1 MTIAGVS
8 RCQLRPRCQLQ
19 PARRIHSPRMMGR
32 LWQDEAQPLTRVR
45 PSPPLLRQCAFVSE
59 RTYELCAALR
69 RRGVLLAIVTGAR
82 AGTLLQRAPLLPAAD
97 GAPAAALQLLAPQGG
112 DAGVGHK
119 RCCCS
124 VLAAA
129 LEAAEG
135 AVSNGTAAALLSHP
149 AHTRVQPRPSA
160 L

>member
-1 MTIAGVS
+1 
-8 RCQLRPRCQLQ
+8 
-19 PARRIHSPRMMGR
+19 MMGR

-97 GAPAAALQLLAPQGG
+97 AYACENGGRIFLRGAGGAAPGAGAQLPASG
-112 DAGVGHK
+112 
-119 RCCCS
+119 
-124 VLAAA
+124 
-129 LEAAEG
+129 EAD
-135 AVSNGTAAALLSHP
+135 GTALLVEDAEWRERMDAVCGSAGEVRADALTRAA
-149 AHTRVQPRPSA
+149 V
-160 L
+160 